1 MAGWLTKPNI
11 TRSLQFRLALGYSLI
26 IAVLLVLMNT
36 YPLIMTQNLMFRSQQ
51 TALQRQAVLVTN
63 TLTTAD
69 SLTPETVEQSVPL
82 LEDLDVSRL
91 VVTDDTG
98 LVLYDSG
105 AEPAEG
111 QADLTGPVGSALRG
125 NDAFRGVYEEN
136 TFRSQA
142 ASPIMIWGNVV
153 GAVCLYD
160 EDADQGML
168 LHEIQNNLRI
178 ISVVVCLAVLLMFT
192 AFSGMLTRRV
202 GQLLSGIRT
211 VREGEYTHRVTLRG
225 RDELGQIADEFN
237 QLTHR
242 LQTTEEARRRFVS
255 DASHELK
262 TPLTSIRLLTDSI
275 LQDEGMDRETVTEF
289 AGDIGDAA
297 DRLIHISEELLTLN
311 RLDEGGPV
319 RREPLDVNS
328 QVSRTLRLLAPL
340 AEEAK
345 VTVTADPGPDCTVL
359 STPGELNQIIRNLTE
374 NAVKYNVPG
383 GSVTVRTRREG
394 DNVVL
399 TVSDTGVGI
408 PAEDR
413 ERIFDRFYRVDKA
426 RSRAAGGNGLGLSI
440 VKDNVTAHGG
450 TVTVE
455 PNDGP
460 GVTFTV
466 TLPGVSD

>member
-1 MAGWLTKPNI
+1 MPAKLKKPTI

-69 SLTPETVEQSVPL
+69 SLTPETVEQSVSPL
-82 LEDLDVSRL
+82 DLEVSRL

-98 LVLYDSG
+98 QVLYDTG
-105 AEPAEG
+105 TEEDG
-111 QADLTGPVGSALRG
+111 EKYDLTGTVASALRG
-125 NDAFRGVYEEN
+125 NDSFYSVYEGN

-142 ASPIMIWGNVV
+142 ATPVMTWGSVI
-153 GAVCLYD
+153 GAVCLCA
-160 EDADQGML
+160 EDPGQGTL
-168 LHEIQNNLRI
+168 LHEIQHNLRI
-178 ISVVVCLAVLLMFT
+178 ISVVVCLAVLALFA

-211 VREGEYTHRVTLRG
+211 VREGEYTHRVTMKG

-237 QLTHR
+237 QLTRR

-275 LQDEGMDRETVTEF
+275 LQDEGMDRGTVAEF

-297 DRLIHISEELLTLN
+297 DRLIRISEELLTLN
-311 RLDEGGPV
+311 RLDEGGPL
-319 RREPLDVNS
+319 RREPVDLNG
-328 QVSRTLRLLAPL
+328 QIARTLRLLAPL
-340 AEEAK
+340 AEEAE

-359 STPGELNQIIRNLTE
+359 STPGDMDQIVRNLME

-383 GSVTVRTRREG
+383 GAVTVRTRREG
-394 DNVVL
+394 ERVVL

-408 PAEDR
+408 PEEDR
-413 ERIFDRFYRVDKA
+413 ARIFDRFYRVDKA

-440 VKDNVTAHGG
+440 VKDTVTAHGG
-450 TVTVE
+450 SVAVE

-466 TLPGVSD
+466 TLPARE